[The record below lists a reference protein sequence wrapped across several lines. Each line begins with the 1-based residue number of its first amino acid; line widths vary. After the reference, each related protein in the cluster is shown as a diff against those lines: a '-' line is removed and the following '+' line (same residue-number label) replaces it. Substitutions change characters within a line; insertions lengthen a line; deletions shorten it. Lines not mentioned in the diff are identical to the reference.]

1 MYAQLNQFF
10 NLKPEK
16 NSGFN
21 NIPTHDF
28 CDTGAVLDYQLS
40 YQAKLELV
48 TLWVD
53 FVKCP

>member
-28 CDTGAVLDYQLS
+28 CDMGAVLYQLS
-40 YQAKLELV
+40 YQAKLSLSHCGL
-48 TLWVD
+48 TL
-53 FVKCP
+53 